1 MELIRINDNEVDT
14 ILEMVD
20 VDNAGGPVYN
30 YQGKAF
36 SGIIESFYDN
46 GRLQDDAEFTDGHI
60 GGVQRKY
67 YENGQMKE
75 EYYKFY
81 GKLDKHFK
89 AWSDKGK
96 LLHHSIWKKG
106 EEVKVIVPW

>member
-20 VDNAGGPVYN
+20 VDNAGGPVY
-30 YQGKAF
+30 YYKGKAF

-46 GRLQDDAEFTDGHI
+46 GHLQDEAEFTDGHI
-60 GGVQRKY
+60 GGVQREY

-75 EYYKFY
+75 ECYQYF
-81 GKLDKHFK
+81 GKLDIHFK
-89 AWSDKGK
+89 AWNEKGK
-96 LLHHSIWKKG
+96 LIHHSLWKEGKV
-106 EEVKVIVPW
+106 VKVIVPW